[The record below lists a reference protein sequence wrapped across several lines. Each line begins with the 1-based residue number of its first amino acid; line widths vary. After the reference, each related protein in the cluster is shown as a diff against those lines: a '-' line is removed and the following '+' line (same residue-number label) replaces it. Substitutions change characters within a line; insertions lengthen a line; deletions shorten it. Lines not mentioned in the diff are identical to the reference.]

1 MSGIVAVVASFL
13 AFAIPIA
20 APLFAQTWRGFAIV
34 LGAGVLFFTWVTFD
48 LANPAGVTQVLGS
61 FVFGLA
67 LFGFAGGAIAKF
79 VMLLGR
85 R

>member
-1 MSGIVAVVASFL
+1 MSGALALVAAFL

-20 APLFAQTWRGFAIV
+20 VPLFVTSWRGFAIV
-34 LGAGVLFFTWVTFD
+34 VGVGALFFTWVTFD
-48 LANPAGVTQVLGS
+48 LSTPTGVTQLLGP
-61 FVFGLA
+61 FILGLA
-67 LFGFAGGAIAKF
+67 LVGFAGGVVAKF